1 MAAVP
6 GRNVISKYLAN
17 PASREKP
24 EGDEIPENP
33 EVTEHA
39 QEPRTP
45 RVL

>member
-6 GRNVISKYLAN
+6 GRNVISKYLAS
-17 PASREKP
+17 PESREKP
-24 EGDEIPENP
+24 EGHKSFENP

-39 QEPRTP
+39 QPWIP